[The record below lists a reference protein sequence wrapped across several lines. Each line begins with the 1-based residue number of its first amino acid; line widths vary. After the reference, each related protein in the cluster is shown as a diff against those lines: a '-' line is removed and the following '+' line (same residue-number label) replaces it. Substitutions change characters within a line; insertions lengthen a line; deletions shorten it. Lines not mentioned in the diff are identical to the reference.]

1 MFYSPLI
8 HGIVHLLKIMNV
20 YIIFQERRQTM
31 SNFNYYKSKEIYREK
46 YYQMPKV
53 FFTNE
58 KYVNLSN
65 DAKITYMLL
74 KARFDY
80 SVQNNWVDSEDNI
93 YFIYTIEELMKLLN
107 CREGKISKI
116 KKELESAGLLKQK
129 KGRIKQSN
137 GKIETTPNLLYLGK
151 PEVTSEDVFKINEE
165 ESQIP
170 IPVNAKIANT
180 EKADDINDIPV
191 NAKIANTEKVSN
203 TNDIPVNAKI
213 ADNILY
219 SNNSLDTN
227 RHNIDTEKDRLQDQL
242 LLDNFVNLMTDPSF
256 DTFLPANVLN
266 LIKTFS
272 TSYSEAKRTVKTIH
286 NAKHK
291 AEESE
296 NVVLVYEEI
305 ESCGI
310 DADKGLYMTLLK
322 AYQTQKTEKVD
333 NLQNLIF
340 VYVKNWFIEQPIAAK
355 VAQES
360 TAKTNDLPV
369 VSTENWLPPLS

>member
-1 MFYSPLI
+1 
-8 HGIVHLLKIMNV
+8 
-20 YIIFQERRQTM
+20 
-31 SNFNYYKSKEIYREK
+31 KEVYREK

-58 KYVNLSN
+58 KYLNLSN

-93 YFIYTIEELMKLLN
+93 YFIYTIEELMRLLN

-116 KKELESAGLLKQK
+116 KKELEAAGLLKQK
-129 KGRIKQSN
+129 KGRIKKAN

-165 ESQIP
+165 ERLIP
-170 IPVNAKIANT
+170 NPVNAKIANTEKDDDIKVIPVNAKIANT
-180 EKADDINDIPV
+180 EKASDTNSSPV
-191 NAKIANTEKVSN
+191 I
-203 TNDIPVNAKI
+203 AKI

-227 RHNIDTEKDRLQDQL
+227 RHNTDTDKDQLQDQL
-242 LLDNFVNLMTDPSF
+242 LLDNFVDIMTDSSF
-256 DTFLPANVLN
+256 DTFVPTNVLN

-272 TSYSEAKRTVKTIH
+272 NSYSEAQQTVKTIH

-291 AEESE
+291 AQESE
-296 NVVLVYEEI
+296 NTIIVYEEI
-305 ESCGI
+305 VYYGV

-322 AYQTQKTEKVD
+322 AYQKQKTEKVD

-340 VYVKNWFIEQPIAAK
+340 IYVKNWFAEKAIPAKLAHEQNT
-355 VAQES
+355 E
-360 TAKTNDLPV
+360 TNPLPAV
-369 VSTENWLPPLS
+369 NLE

>member
-1 MFYSPLI
+1 
-8 HGIVHLLKIMNV
+8 
-20 YIIFQERRQTM
+20 M
-31 SNFNYYKSKEIYREK
+31 SEFKYYKSKEVYREK

-58 KYVNLSN
+58 KYLNLSN

-93 YFIYTIEELMKLLN
+93 YFIYTIEELMRLIN

-116 KKELESAGLLKQK
+116 KKELEAAGLLKQK
-129 KGRIKQSN
+129 KGRIKKAN

-165 ESQIP
+165 ERLIP
-170 IPVNAKIANT
+170 NPVNAKIANTEKDDDIKVIPVNAKIANT
-180 EKADDINDIPV
+180 EKASD
-191 NAKIANTEKVSN
+191 
-203 TNDIPVNAKI
+203 TNSSPVNAKI

-227 RHNIDTEKDRLQDQL
+227 RHNIDTDKDQL
-242 LLDNFVNLMTDPSF
+242 LLENFVDIMTDSSF
-256 DTFLPANVLN
+256 DTFIPTNVLK

-272 TSYSEAKRTVKTIH
+272 NSYSEAQQTVKTIH

-291 AEESE
+291 AQESK
-296 NVVLVYEEI
+296 NTIIVYEEI
-305 ESCGI
+305 EYYGV

-322 AYQTQKTEKVD
+322 AYQKQKTEKVD

-340 VYVKNWFIEQPIAAK
+340 IYVKNWFAEKAIPAKLAHEQNT
-355 VAQES
+355 E
-360 TAKTNDLPV
+360 TNPLPAV
-369 VSTENWLPPLS
+369 NIENWLD

>member
-1 MFYSPLI
+1 
-8 HGIVHLLKIMNV
+8 
-20 YIIFQERRQTM
+20 M
-31 SNFNYYKSKEIYREK
+31 SEFKYYKSKEVYREK

-58 KYVNLSN
+58 KYLNLSN
-65 DAKITYMLL
+65 DAKITYVLL

-93 YFIYTIEELMKLLN
+93 YFIYTIEELMRLLN

-116 KKELESAGLLKQK
+116 KKELEAAGLLKQK
-129 KGRIKQSN
+129 KGRIKKAN

-165 ESQIP
+165 ERLIP
-170 IPVNAKIANT
+170 NPVNAKIANTEKDDDIKVIPVNAKIANT
-180 EKADDINDIPV
+180 EKASD
-191 NAKIANTEKVSN
+191 
-203 TNDIPVNAKI
+203 TNSSPVNAKI

-227 RHNIDTEKDRLQDQL
+227 RHNIDTDKDQLQDQL
-242 LLDNFVNLMTDPSF
+242 LLENFVDIMTDSSI
-256 DTFLPANVLN
+256 DTFIPTNVLK

-272 TSYSEAKRTVKTIH
+272 NSYSEAQQTVKTIH

-291 AEESE
+291 AQESK
-296 NVVLVYEEI
+296 NTIIVYEEI
-305 ESCGI
+305 EYYGV

-322 AYQTQKTEKVD
+322 AYQKQKTEKVD

-340 VYVKNWFIEQPIAAK
+340 IYVKNWFAEKAIPAK
-355 VAQES
+355 LAHEKN
-360 TAKTNDLPV
+360 TETNPLPAV
-369 VSTENWLPPLS
+369 NIENWLD

>member
-1 MFYSPLI
+1 
-8 HGIVHLLKIMNV
+8 
-20 YIIFQERRQTM
+20 
-31 SNFNYYKSKEIYREK
+31 KEVYREK

-58 KYVNLSN
+58 KYLNLSN

-93 YFIYTIEELMKLLN
+93 YFIYTIEELMRLLN

-116 KKELESAGLLKQK
+116 KKELEAAGLLKQK
-129 KGRIKQSN
+129 KGRIKKAN

-165 ESQIP
+165 ERLIP
-170 IPVNAKIANT
+170 NPVNAKIANTEKDDDIKVIPVNAKIANT
-180 EKADDINDIPV
+180 EKASD
-191 NAKIANTEKVSN
+191 
-203 TNDIPVNAKI
+203 TNSSPVNAKI

-227 RHNIDTEKDRLQDQL
+227 RHNIDTDKDQLQDQL
-242 LLDNFVNLMTDPSF
+242 LLENFVDIMTDSSI
-256 DTFLPANVLN
+256 DTFIPTNVLK

-272 TSYSEAKRTVKTIH
+272 NSYSEAQQTVKTIH

-291 AEESE
+291 AQESK
-296 NVVLVYEEI
+296 NTIIVYEEI
-305 ESCGI
+305 EYYGV

-322 AYQTQKTEKVD
+322 AYQKQKTEKVD

-340 VYVKNWFIEQPIAAK
+340 IYVKNWFAEKAIPAK
-355 VAQES
+355 LAHEKN
-360 TAKTNDLPV
+360 AETNSLPAV
-369 VSTENWLPPLS
+369 NLENWLD

>member
-1 MFYSPLI
+1 
-8 HGIVHLLKIMNV
+8 
-20 YIIFQERRQTM
+20 
-31 SNFNYYKSKEIYREK
+31 
-46 YYQMPKV
+46 MPKV

-58 KYVNLSN
+58 KYLNLSN

-93 YFIYTIEELMKLLN
+93 YFIYTIEELMRLLN

-116 KKELESAGLLKQK
+116 KKELEAAGLLKQK
-129 KGRIKQSN
+129 KGRIKKAN

-165 ESQIP
+165 ERLIP
-170 IPVNAKIANT
+170 NPVNAKIANTEKDDDIKVIPVNAKIANT
-180 EKADDINDIPV
+180 EKASD
-191 NAKIANTEKVSN
+191 
-203 TNDIPVNAKI
+203 TNSSPVNAKI

-227 RHNIDTEKDRLQDQL
+227 RHNIDTDKDQL
-242 LLDNFVNLMTDPSF
+242 LLENFVDIMTDSSF
-256 DTFLPANVLN
+256 DTFIPTNVLK

-272 TSYSEAKRTVKTIH
+272 NSYSEAQQTVKTIH

-291 AEESE
+291 AQESK
-296 NVVLVYEEI
+296 NTIIVYEEI
-305 ESCGI
+305 EYYGV

-322 AYQTQKTEKVD
+322 AYQKQKTEKVD

-340 VYVKNWFIEQPIAAK
+340 IYVKNWFAEKAIPAKLAHEQNT
-355 VAQES
+355 E
-360 TAKTNDLPV
+360 TNPLPAV
-369 VSTENWLPPLS
+369 NIENWLD

>member
-1 MFYSPLI
+1 MS
-8 HGIVHLLKIMNV
+8 K
-20 YIIFQERRQTM
+20 FQ
-31 SNFNYYKSKEIYREK
+31 FYKSKEVYREK

-58 KYVNLSN
+58 KYLNLSN

-93 YFIYTIEELMKLLN
+93 YFIYTIEELMRLLN

-116 KKELESAGLLKQK
+116 KKELEAAGLLKQK
-129 KGRIKQSN
+129 KGRIKKAN

-165 ESQIP
+165 ERLIP
-170 IPVNAKIANT
+170 NPVNAKIANTEKDDDIKVIPVNAKIANT
-180 EKADDINDIPV
+180 EKASD
-191 NAKIANTEKVSN
+191 
-203 TNDIPVNAKI
+203 TNSSPVNAKI

-227 RHNIDTEKDRLQDQL
+227 RHNIDTDKDQLQDQL
-242 LLDNFVNLMTDPSF
+242 LLENFIDIMTDSSI
-256 DTFLPANVLN
+256 DTFIPTNVLK

-272 TSYSEAKRTVKTIH
+272 NSYSEAQQTVKTIH

-291 AEESE
+291 AQESK
-296 NVVLVYEEI
+296 NTIIVYEEI
-305 ESCGI
+305 EYYGV

-322 AYQTQKTEKVD
+322 AYQKQKTEKVD

-340 VYVKNWFIEQPIAAK
+340 IYVKNWFAEKAIPAK
-355 VAQES
+355 LAHEKN
-360 TAKTNDLPV
+360 AETNSLPAV
-369 VSTENWLPPLS
+369 NLENWLD

>member
-1 MFYSPLI
+1 
-8 HGIVHLLKIMNV
+8 
-20 YIIFQERRQTM
+20 M
-31 SNFNYYKSKEIYREK
+31 SEFKYYKSKEVYREK

-58 KYVNLSN
+58 KYLNLSN
-65 DAKITYMLL
+65 DAKITYVLL

-93 YFIYTIEELMKLLN
+93 YFIYTIEELMRLLN

-116 KKELESAGLLKQK
+116 KKELEAAGLLKQK
-129 KGRIKQSN
+129 KGRIKKAN

-165 ESQIP
+165 ERLIP
-170 IPVNAKIANT
+170 NPVNAKIANTEKDDDIKVIPVNAKIANT
-180 EKADDINDIPV
+180 EKASD
-191 NAKIANTEKVSN
+191 
-203 TNDIPVNAKI
+203 TNSSPVNAKI

-227 RHNIDTEKDRLQDQL
+227 RHNIDTDKDQLQDQL
-242 LLDNFVNLMTDPSF
+242 LLENFVDIMTDSSI
-256 DTFLPANVLN
+256 DTFIPTNVLK

-272 TSYSEAKRTVKTIH
+272 NSYSEAQQTVKTIH

-291 AEESE
+291 AQESK
-296 NVVLVYEEI
+296 NTIIVYEEI
-305 ESCGI
+305 EYYGV

-322 AYQTQKTEKVD
+322 AYQKQKTEKVD

-340 VYVKNWFIEQPIAAK
+340 IYVKNWFAEKAIPAK
-355 VAQES
+355 LAHEKN
-360 TAKTNDLPV
+360 AETNSLPAV
-369 VSTENWLPPLS
+369 NLENWLD

>member
-1 MFYSPLI
+1 
-8 HGIVHLLKIMNV
+8 
-20 YIIFQERRQTM
+20 M
-31 SNFNYYKSKEIYREK
+31 SEFKYYKSKEVYREK

-58 KYVNLSN
+58 KYLNLSN

-93 YFIYTIEELMKLLN
+93 YFIYTIEELMRLLN

-116 KKELESAGLLKQK
+116 KKELEAAGLLKQK
-129 KGRIKQSN
+129 KGRIKKAN

-165 ESQIP
+165 ERLIP
-170 IPVNAKIANT
+170 NPVNAKIANTEKDDDIKVIPVNAKIANT
-180 EKADDINDIPV
+180 EKASDTNSSPV
-191 NAKIANTEKVSN
+191 I
-203 TNDIPVNAKI
+203 AKI

-227 RHNIDTEKDRLQDQL
+227 RHNTDTDKDQLQDQL
-242 LLDNFVNLMTDPSF
+242 LLDNFVDIMTDSSF
-256 DTFLPANVLN
+256 DTFVPTNVLN

-272 TSYSEAKRTVKTIH
+272 NSYSEAQQTVKTIH

-291 AEESE
+291 AQESE
-296 NVVLVYEEI
+296 NTIIVYEEI
-305 ESCGI
+305 VYYGV

-322 AYQTQKTEKVD
+322 AYQKQKTEKVD

-340 VYVKNWFIEQPIAAK
+340 IYVKNWFAEKAIPAKLAHEQNT
-355 VAQES
+355 E
-360 TAKTNDLPV
+360 TNPLPAV
-369 VSTENWLPPLS
+369 NLENWLD

>member
-1 MFYSPLI
+1 EF
-8 HGIVHLLKIMNV
+8 K
-20 YIIFQERRQTM
+20 
-31 SNFNYYKSKEIYREK
+31 YYKSKEVYREK

-58 KYVNLSN
+58 KYLNLSN
-65 DAKITYMLL
+65 DAKITYVLL

-93 YFIYTIEELMKLLN
+93 YFIYTIEELMRLLN

-116 KKELESAGLLKQK
+116 KKELEAAGLLKQK
-129 KGRIKQSN
+129 KGRIKKAN

-165 ESQIP
+165 ERLIP
-170 IPVNAKIANT
+170 NPVNAKIANTEKDDDIKVIPVNAKIANT
-180 EKADDINDIPV
+180 EKASD
-191 NAKIANTEKVSN
+191 
-203 TNDIPVNAKI
+203 TNSSPVNAKI

-227 RHNIDTEKDRLQDQL
+227 RHNIDTDKDQLQDQL
-242 LLDNFVNLMTDPSF
+242 LLENFVDIMTDSSI
-256 DTFLPANVLN
+256 DTFIPTNVLK

-272 TSYSEAKRTVKTIH
+272 NSYSEAQQTVKTIH

-291 AEESE
+291 AQESK
-296 NVVLVYEEI
+296 NTIIVYEEI
-305 ESCGI
+305 EYYGV

-322 AYQTQKTEKVD
+322 AYQKQKTEKVD

-340 VYVKNWFIEQPIAAK
+340 IYVKNWFAEKAIPAK
-355 VAQES
+355 LAHEKN
-360 TAKTNDLPV
+360 AETNSLPAV
-369 VSTENWLPPLS
+369 NLENWLD

>member
-1 MFYSPLI
+1 
-8 HGIVHLLKIMNV
+8 
-20 YIIFQERRQTM
+20 M
-31 SNFNYYKSKEIYREK
+31 SEFKYYKSKEVYREK

-58 KYVNLSN
+58 KYLNLSN

-93 YFIYTIEELMKLLN
+93 YFIYTIEELMRLLN

-116 KKELESAGLLKQK
+116 KKELEAAGLLKQK
-129 KGRIKQSN
+129 KGRIKKAN

-165 ESQIP
+165 ERLIP
-170 IPVNAKIANT
+170 NPVNAKIANTEKDDDIKVIPVNAKIANT
-180 EKADDINDIPV
+180 EKASD
-191 NAKIANTEKVSN
+191 
-203 TNDIPVNAKI
+203 TNSSPVNAKI

-227 RHNIDTEKDRLQDQL
+227 RHNIDTDKDQLQDQL
-242 LLDNFVNLMTDPSF
+242 LLENFVDIMTDSSI
-256 DTFLPANVLN
+256 DTFIPTNVLK

-272 TSYSEAKRTVKTIH
+272 NSYSEAQQTVKTIH

-291 AEESE
+291 AQESK
-296 NVVLVYEEI
+296 NTIIVYEEI
-305 ESCGI
+305 EYYGV

-322 AYQTQKTEKVD
+322 AYQKQKTEKVD

-340 VYVKNWFIEQPIAAK
+340 IYVKNWFAEKAIPAK
-355 VAQES
+355 LAHEKN
-360 TAKTNDLPV
+360 AETNSLPAV
-369 VSTENWLPPLS
+369 NLENWLD